1 MIYND
6 KFAYIHIPK
15 TAGITVKDAIQSHY
29 DDAIKPYEENITG
42 WLRMHQPYW
51 YWEELIPDLS
61 NRWVFSTVRNPYKRA
76 VSLWKYTTQ
85 DREPYASYFK
95 GVSFK
100 NFWNLDIKD
109 LAPLLRYN
117 IRSTQC
123 EFLSSIEGDL
133 VPNIFRI
140 EDQLNGIER
149 KLEIDITKRLNV
161 SKSYNYKT
169 YYNKDSLDIINDI
182 FEEDFLQFGYDRKTY
197 DTF

>member
-6 KFAYIHIPK
+6 KFAYIHIPR
-15 TAGITVKDAIQSHY
+15 TAGITIKDAIQSRY
-29 DDAIKPYEENITG
+29 DDAVKPYEEDIG
-42 WLRMHQPYW
+42 GRLRMYQPYW
-51 YWEELIPDLS
+51 YWEELIPDLN

-85 DREPYASYFK
+85 DMQDYANYFK

-100 NFWNLDIKD
+100 NFWDLNIKD

-140 EDQLNGIER
+140 EDQLNAIEK
-149 KLEIDITKRLNV
+149 KLEINITKKLNV

-169 YYNKDSLDIINDI
+169 YYNKDSLDLINDI

>member
-6 KFAYIHIPK
+6 KFAYIHVPR
-15 TAGITVKDAIQSHY
+15 TAGITIKAAIQSHY
-29 DDAIKPYEENITG
+29 NDVVKPYEEDISG
-42 WLRMHQPYW
+42 RLRMYQPYW

-85 DREPYASYFK
+85 DMQDYANYLK

-100 NFWNLDIKD
+100 NFWDLNIKD
-109 LAPLLRYN
+109 LAPLLKYN

-169 YYNKDSLDIINDI
+169 YYNKDSLDIINDV
-182 FEEDFLQFGYDRKTY
+182 FEEDFRQFGYDRKTY

>member
-6 KFAYIHIPK
+6 NFAYIHIPR
-15 TAGITVKDAIQSHY
+15 TAGLSVKN
-29 DDAIKPYEENITG
+29 AIKNRHKDSITPYEENING
-42 WLRMHQPYW
+42 WLKMHQPYW
-51 YWEELIPDLS
+51 YWEEIIPELKD
-61 NRWVFSTVRNPYKRA
+61 RWVFSTVRNPYKRA

-85 DREPYASYFK
+85 DMQEYANYLK

-100 NFWNLDIKD
+100 NFWDLNIKD
-109 LAPLLRYN
+109 IAPLLKYN

-123 EFLSSIEGDL
+123 EFLSSIEGDM

-140 EDQLNGIER
+140 EDQLDGIE
-149 KLEIDITKRLNV
+149 KNLEININQKLNMART
-161 SKSYNYKT
+161 YNYKT
-169 YYNKDSLDIINDI
+169 YYNKESLELINDI